1 LIGAFWQKEPTET
14 IAPSPRSEEHR
25 TPFSKISEN
34 NRLNKYNKWIDTAGN
49 NEFSAQARFQNEFFY
64 VNSKPKFLFNK
75 DDGFFG
81 IGSCF
86 ARNIEHSLKERNLNC
101 LTDGIKIPA
110 GYYNQDRD
118 PRAAMNKFNI
128 PSMIDEINRTFGGSK
143 DESARY
149 IEISEN
155 AFFDTATSGIDLL
168 SLDKHA
174 EVKAEIARV
183 FRRLADAN
191 AVFITLGL
199 VEMWLDNK
207 TGLYLNTSPHPTAMR
222 QEIRAEK
229 ASLGTYTN
237 RFVHMRPNFMFL
249 REKMHEFV
257 NLLLVHAPKAKLVVT
272 VSPVPLQT
280 TMTSD
285 DVVASSTLSKCLLRA
300 VAEDARESFDHVD
313 YFPSYEMVMNSR
325 RDATWATD
333 AVHVTDHIVKQITDG
348 FINEWIV

>member
-1 LIGAFWQKEPTET
+1 MIGAFWQKEPTET

-128 PSMIDEINRTFGGSK
+128 PSMIDEINRTFDGSK

-155 AFFDTATSGIDLL
+155 AFLIPQHQGSTFYRLINMPRSKRKSHAFIAVCPTPMRFS
-168 SLDKHA
+168 SLWVWLKC
-174 EVKAEIARV
+174 
-183 FRRLADAN
+183 
-191 AVFITLGL
+191 GL
-199 VEMWLDNK
+199 TIK
-207 TGLYLNTSPHPTAMR
+207 
-222 QEIRAEK
+222 RAF
-229 ASLGTYTN
+229 T
-237 RFVHMRPNFMFL
+237 
-249 REKMHEFV
+249 
-257 NLLLVHAPKAKLVVT
+257 
-272 VSPVPLQT
+272 
-280 TMTSD
+280 
-285 DVVASSTLSKCLLRA
+285 
-300 VAEDARESFDHVD
+300 
-313 YFPSYEMVMNSR
+313 
-325 RDATWATD
+325 
-333 AVHVTDHIVKQITDG
+333 
-348 FINEWIV
+348 